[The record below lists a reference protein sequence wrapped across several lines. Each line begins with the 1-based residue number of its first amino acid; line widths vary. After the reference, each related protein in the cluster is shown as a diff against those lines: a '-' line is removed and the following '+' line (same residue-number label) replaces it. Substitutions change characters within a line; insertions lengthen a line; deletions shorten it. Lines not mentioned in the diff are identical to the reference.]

1 MGGMNISITKRA
13 WEKLFS
19 IARGDKS
26 RFLLSAKSGGC
37 NGYIYNITKVEEEE
51 RAQARALTRYSEKR
65 SIILANDNISVLIE
79 PRSEVLLAG
88 TMVDYE
94 KGQYDEKFV
103 FKNAG
108 DSKKSKCGCGK
119 SFSI

>member
-1 MGGMNISITKRA
+1 MNISFTKRA

-19 IARGDKS
+19 IANGNKS

-37 NGYIYNITKVEEEE
+37 NGYIYNITKIEED
-51 RAQARALTRYSEKR
+51 ALVFTKNRDNKT
-65 SIILANDNISVLIE
+65 IILANDNISVLIE
-79 PRSEVLLAG
+79 PRSEILLAG
-88 TMVDYE
+88 TIVDYE
-94 KGQYDEKFV
+94 KGLYDERFI
-103 FKNAG
+103 FKNTD

>member
-1 MGGMNISITKRA
+1 MNISITKRA

-19 IARGDKS
+19 IARGNKS

-37 NGYIYNITKVEEEE
+37 NGYIYNITKVEEE
-51 RAQARALTRYSEKR
+51 RALTRYREKMT
-65 SIILANDNISVLIE
+65 IILANDNISVLIE
-79 PRSEVLLAG
+79 PRSEILLAG

-103 FKNAG
+103 FKNT
-108 DSKKSKCGCGK
+108 DNSKKSKCGCGK
-119 SFSI
+119 SFSM

>member
-1 MGGMNISITKRA
+1 MNISITKRA

-19 IARGDKS
+19 IARGNKS

-37 NGYIYNITKVEEEE
+37 NGYIYNITKVEED
-51 RAQARALTRYSEKR
+51 ARALTRYREKR
-65 SIILANDNISVLIE
+65 AIILANDNISVLIE

>member
-1 MGGMNISITKRA
+1 MNISITKRA

-19 IARGDKS
+19 IARGNKS

-37 NGYIYNITKVEEEE
+37 NGYIYNITKVEEE
-51 RAQARALTRYSEKR
+51 RALTRYREKMT
-65 SIILANDNISVLIE
+65 IILANDNISVLIE
-79 PRSEVLLAG
+79 PRSEILLAG

-103 FKNAG
+103 FKNT
-108 DSKKSKCGCGK
+108 DSNKKSKCGCGK
-119 SFSI
+119 SFSM

>member
-1 MGGMNISITKRA
+1 MNISITKRA

-19 IARGDKS
+19 IACGDKS

-37 NGYIYNITKVEEEE
+37 NGYIYNITRVEED
-51 RAQARALTRYSEKR
+51 ARTLTRYREKR
-65 SIILANDNISVLIE
+65 SIILVNDNISVLIE
-79 PRSEVLLAG
+79 PRSEILIAG
-88 TMVDYE
+88 TTVDYE

-103 FKNAG
+103 FKNAD

-119 SFSI
+119 SFSM

>member
-1 MGGMNISITKRA
+1 MNISITKRA
-13 WEKLFS
+13 WEKLSS
-19 IARGDKS
+19 IARGEKS

-37 NGYIYNITKVEEEE
+37 NGYIYNITKVEED
-51 RAQARALTRYSEKR
+51 ALALTRYREKR
-65 SIILANDNISVLIE
+65 TIILANDNISVLIE

-103 FKNAG
+103 FNNAG

-119 SFSI
+119 SFSM

>member
-1 MGGMNISITKRA
+1 MNISITKRA
-13 WEKLFS
+13 WEKLSS
-19 IARGDKS
+19 IARGNKS

-37 NGYIYNITKVEEEE
+37 NGYIYNITKVEED
-51 RAQARALTRYSEKR
+51 AQAQTRALTRYREKR
-65 SIILANDNISVLIE
+65 TIILANDNISVLIE

-88 TMVDYE
+88 TTVDYE

-103 FKNAG
+103 FNNAG

>member
-1 MGGMNISITKRA
+1 MNISITKRA
-13 WEKLFS
+13 WEKLSS
-19 IARGDKS
+19 IAKGNKG

-51 RAQARALTRYSEKR
+51 RALTRYREKR
-65 SIILANDNISVLIE
+65 AIILANDNISVLIE

>member
-1 MGGMNISITKRA
+1 MNISITKRA

-19 IARGDKS
+19 IACGDKS

-37 NGYIYNITKVEEEE
+37 NGYIYNITKVEED
-51 RAQARALTRYSEKR
+51 ALTLTRYREKR
-65 SIILANDNISVLIE
+65 SIILVNDNISVLIE
-79 PRSEVLLAG
+79 PRSEILLAG
-88 TMVDYE
+88 TTVDYE

-103 FKNAG
+103 FKNAD

-119 SFSI
+119 SFSM

>member
-1 MGGMNISITKRA
+1 MNISITKRA

-19 IARGDKS
+19 IARGNKS

-37 NGYIYNITKVEEEE
+37 NGYIYNITKVEEDVQ
-51 RAQARALTRYSEKR
+51 AQAFTRNRAAKTL
-65 SIILANDNISVLIE
+65 ILANDNISVLIE

-88 TMVDYE
+88 TVVDYE
-94 KGQYDEKFV
+94 KGQYDERFI
-103 FKNAG
+103 FKNAD

-119 SFSI
+119 SFSM

>member
-1 MGGMNISITKRA
+1 MNISITKRA
-13 WEKLFS
+13 WEKLSS

-37 NGYIYNITKVEEEE
+37 NGYIYNITKVEED
-51 RAQARALTRYSEKR
+51 AQPQTRALTRYREKR
-65 SIILANDNISVLIE
+65 TIILANDNISVLIE

-88 TMVDYE
+88 TTVDYE

-103 FKNAG
+103 FKNA
-108 DSKKSKCGCGK
+108 DNSKKSKCGCGK
-119 SFSI
+119 SFSM

>member
-1 MGGMNISITKRA
+1 MNISITKRA

-37 NGYIYNITKVEEEE
+37 NGYIYNITKVEED
-51 RAQARALTRYSEKR
+51 AQARALTRYREKR
-65 SIILANDNISVLIE
+65 TIILANDNISVLIE

-103 FKNAG
+103 FNNAG

>member
-1 MGGMNISITKRA
+1 MNISITKRA

-37 NGYIYNITKVEEEE
+37 NGYIYNITKVEEE
-51 RAQARALTRYSEKR
+51 AQAFARYREKR
-65 SIILANDNISVLIE
+65 SIILTNDNISVLIE

-88 TMVDYE
+88 TTVDYE
-94 KGQYDEKFV
+94 KGQYDEKFI
-103 FKNAG
+103 FKNAE

>member
-1 MGGMNISITKRA
+1 MNISFTKRA

-19 IARGDKS
+19 IANENKS

-37 NGYIYNITKVEEEE
+37 NGYIYNITKIEED
-51 RAQARALTRYSEKR
+51 ALVFTKNRDNKT
-65 SIILANDNISVLIE
+65 IILANDNISVLIE
-79 PRSEVLLAG
+79 PRSEILLAG
-88 TMVDYE
+88 TIVDYE
-94 KGQYDEKFV
+94 KGLYDERFI
-103 FKNAG
+103 FKNTD

>member
-1 MGGMNISITKRA
+1 MNISITKRA

-19 IARGDKS
+19 IARGNKS

-51 RAQARALTRYSEKR
+51 RALTRYGEKMT
-65 SIILANDNISVLIE
+65 IILANDNISVLIE
-79 PRSEVLLAG
+79 PRSEILLAG
-88 TMVDYE
+88 TMVDYD

-103 FKNAG
+103 FKNT
-108 DSKKSKCGCGK
+108 DNSKKSKCGCGK
-119 SFSI
+119 SFSM

>member
-1 MGGMNISITKRA
+1 MNISITKRA

-19 IARGDKS
+19 IARGNKS

-51 RAQARALTRYSEKR
+51 RALTRYREKR
-65 SIILANDNISVLIE
+65 TIILANDNISVLIE
-79 PRSEVLLAG
+79 PRSEILLAG

-94 KGQYDEKFV
+94 KFV
-103 FKNAG
+103 FKNT
-108 DSKKSKCGCGK
+108 DNSKKSKCGCGK
-119 SFSI
+119 SFSM

>member
-1 MGGMNISITKRA
+1 MNISITKRA

-19 IARGDKS
+19 IARGTKG

-37 NGYIYNITKVEEEE
+37 NGYIYNITEVEED
-51 RAQARALTRYSEKR
+51 AQALTRYREKR

-88 TMVDYE
+88 TTVDYE